1 MMHSVRALSFA
12 FIMLVAGPA
21 TAAMLSVSP
30 VSLEIPAPRTNAK
43 LNLENR
49 GEEPVTVQIRVFRWA
64 IKNGKESLT
73 PTSSVVASPPLATL
87 KPHGKYTVRIVR
99 VAKEPVTSEESY
111 RLLVDQL
118 PKLVNQPGSAV
129 SFLIRQSIP
138 VFFTTAELQKPSLVW
153 SARIERSK
161 LLLAVENK
169 GRRRAKL
176 SHIRLSGPAGVSGGP
191 EDGLAGYVLSGST
204 AQWVQPSP
212 RGLAPG
218 AKITIV
224 AQDEH
229 GPVEATA
236 VVGAA
241 D

>member
-1 MMHSVRALSFA
+1 MMSSVRALLFVL
-12 FIMLVAGPA
+12 IMLIAGPA

-30 VSLEIPAPRTNAK
+30 VTLEIAAPRTNAK

-73 PTSSVVASPPLATL
+73 PTSSVVASPPMATL

-99 VAKEPVTSEESY
+99 VANEPVTAEESY

-118 PKLVNQPGSAV
+118 PKPVNQPGSAV

-153 SARIERSK
+153 SARIEKSNSCSPPGTKDGGGRSC
-161 LLLAVENK
+161 
-169 GRRRAKL
+169 
-176 SHIRLSGPAGVSGGP
+176 
-191 EDGLAGYVLSGST
+191 
-204 AQWVQPSP
+204 
-212 RGLAPG
+212 
-218 AKITIV
+218 
-224 AQDEH
+224 
-229 GPVEATA
+229 
-236 VVGAA
+236 
-241 D
+241 

>member
-1 MMHSVRALSFA
+1 MKHSARALLFVL
-12 FIMLVAGPA
+12 IVLIAGPA
-21 TAAMLSVSP
+21 AAAMLSVAP
-30 VSLEIPAPRTNAK
+30 VSLEISAPRTNAK

-49 GEEPVTVQIRVFRWA
+49 GEEPVTVQIRVFRWEN
-64 IKNGKESLT
+64 KNGKDSLT
-73 PTSSVVASPPLATL
+73 PTSSVVASPPMAML

-99 VAKEPVTSEESY
+99 VAQAPVTSEESY

-118 PKLVNQPGSAV
+118 PKLVKQSGSRV

-138 VFFTTAELQKPSLVW
+138 VFFTTAETQRAALAW
-153 SARIERSK
+153 SARIEGHK
-161 LLLAVENK
+161 LVLIAQNN

-176 SHIRLSGPAGVSGGP
+176 SSIRLAGPAGVFSS
-191 EDGLAGYVLSGST
+191 EEGLAGYVLSGST

-212 RGLAPG
+212 PGLASG

-236 VVGAA
+236 IIGAA

>member
-1 MMHSVRALSFA
+1 
-12 FIMLVAGPA
+12 MLVLIVLIAGPA
-21 TAAMLSVSP
+21 AAAMLSVSP

-49 GEEPVTVQIRVFRWA
+49 GEEPVTVQIRVFRWEN
-64 IKNGKESLT
+64 KNGKDSLT
-73 PTSSVVASPPLATL
+73 PTSSVVASPPMATL

-99 VAKEPVTSEESY
+99 VANEPITSEESY

-118 PKLVNQPGSAV
+118 PKLVKQSGSRV

-138 VFFTTAELQKPSLVW
+138 VFFTTAETQRAALAW
-153 SARIERSK
+153 SARIEGQK
-161 LLLAVENK
+161 LVLIAQNK

-176 SHIRLSGPAGVSGGP
+176 SNIRLTGPAGVFGS
-191 EDGLAGYVLSGST
+191 EEGLAGYVLSGST
-204 AQWVQPSP
+204 ARWVQPSP
-212 RGLAPG
+212 QGLAPG

-236 VVGAA
+236 IVRAA